1 MGTRRALPPAGQRT
15 NLTTPPRQQGPRAP
29 GYAAHSADR
38 TGRPDRA
45 APRRSRQQNPRP
57 LRGGRVLRPRAL
69 PLPGSGTSAAPA
81 PRSVR
86 VMPPQR
92 GPRPDTGPTRRLP
105 LHRPRMPSVSR
116 PYGPKNEGTG
126 ENRSW
131 TSSAAGRQPRP
142 PPNTHHQHPGRQRNP
157 SRVVA
162 GCLYEAGFSTTRSTS
177 AGRRRHCPQHRRR
190 PATAR
195 RHADLLRPGR
205 GRRRR
210 HHRLHPNAHRRPV
223 QRDRSPSCSP
233 TSTPAPPTAPSTPTP
248 SPASPPRRMGGGET

>member
-57 LRGGRVLRPRAL
+57 LRGGRVLRPRDL

-86 VMPPQR
+86 VMPPQG
-92 GPRPDTGPTRRLP
+92 GPRPDTARTRRLP

-116 PYGPKNEGTG
+116 PSGPKNEGTG
-126 ENRSW
+126 QNAIMDQQRSR
-131 TSSAAGRQPRP
+131 AAATPTTTKHAP
-142 PPNTHHQHPGRQRNP
+142 PTPGQAAAPERLV
-157 SRVVA
+157 S
-162 GCLYEAGFSTTRSTS
+162 GCLYEAGFHTTGPHPQGGVALARTTTSRPAAPLS
-177 AGRRRHCPQHRRR
+177 AGGTRPRRHEDR
-190 PATAR
+190 P
-195 RHADLLRPGR
+195 DLLRSFPAAALIDEGPV
-205 GRRRR
+205 
-210 HHRLHPNAHRRPV
+210 LPNVAQAAR
-223 QRDRSPSCSP
+223 
-233 TSTPAPPTAPSTPTP
+233 
-248 SPASPPRRMGGGET
+248 